1 MTYDI
6 PDNLLYTDDHEWL
19 RRAEDNPDE
28 VTIGITE
35 FAQEQLGDVVYLEL
49 PAEGTALTAGQ
60 PFGEIE
66 SAKTVAELFAPI
78 TGELIAINGELEERP
93 ELVNDD
99 PTAMAG
105 SSAPDCPTRPSWT
118 SCSAPSRIASRSRRT
133 NGAFVVLRVAA
144 SLHPR
149 DRSRSRAHAGADWRC
164 RPGRP
169 LR

>member
-19 RRAEDNPDE
+19 RRVEDNPDE

-66 SAKTVAELFAPI
+66 SAKTVAELFAPV

-99 PTAMAG
+99 PYG
-105 SSAPDCPTRPSWT
+105 DGW
-118 SCSAPSRIASRSRRT
+118 I
-133 NGAFVVLRVAA
+133 V
-144 SLHPR
+144 
-149 DRSRSRAHAGADWRC
+149 RARLSDPAELDKLLSPESYREQI
-164 RPGRP
+164 PED
-169 LR
+169 

>member
-6 PDNLLYTDDHEWL
+6 PANLLYTHDHEWL

-49 PAEGTALTAGQ
+49 PAEGTALTAGE

-99 PTAMAG
+99 PYG
-105 SSAPDCPTRPSWT
+105 DGW
-118 SCSAPSRIASRSRRT
+118 I
-133 NGAFVVLRVAA
+133 V
-144 SLHPR
+144 
-149 DRSRSRAHAGADWRC
+149 RARLSNPAELDKLLSPESYREQI
-164 RPGRP
+164 PED
-169 LR
+169 